1 MEAVQKGRQDD
12 ILTMLR
18 YGDKVDAIY
27 TLGRTILHCASANS
41 NLEAV
46 STILLYSPSL
56 TICDANG
63 YTALHM
69 ACSRVGKESVE
80 IIKKLLQAGSEVN
93 CINKFSRTALH
104 ECVIS
109 KNVDGARALLESGAS
124 IHLRDSDGKTALEL
138 AVGRG
143 CLEMAHMLTS
153 KGMSKDD
160 TTISSNHENQRE
172 NLNLCPMGATAMP
185 ALTVEQ
191 EKEVLKRRLA
201 ELEQSET
208 LTLEAS
214 LKEKQRILERTKA
227 DYMKQREMARS
238 EIFRLVQKIKT
249 LQSEEEKKTMELEK
263 EIDKLNTEIEKK
275 KNGDKPDKNKDIV
288 TCLECPVCLDVCKP
302 PLQIWQCPE
311 GHIICG
317 SCVNRPELRVCPQCR
332 ISLTGQLSRNRA
344 LEDIARKT
352 FPKKASK
359 ETKKSRIGTGSCP
372 SHNSRSNHH
381 HRSRTIGGSRRIAQI
396 QNQVDQLI
404 NFSHFGMD
412 YLPSDVDDDS
422 YDLTSELDA
431 FMPNFPSSISPPASP
446 SFLVRFF

>member
-27 TLGRTILHCASANS
+27 TLGRTILHCAAANS

-56 TICDANG
+56 TMREANG
-63 YTALHM
+63 YTALHI
-69 ACSRVGKESVE
+69 ACSRTGNESVE

-93 CINKFSRTALH
+93 CINKFRRKALH

-124 IHLRDSDGKTALEL
+124 ILLRDSDGKTALEL

-143 CLEMAHMLTS
+143 CLEIAHILTS
-153 KGMSKDD
+153 KGMPKDD
-160 TTISSNHENQRE
+160 TTSSSNHENQIE
-172 NLNLCPMGATAMP
+172 NFNVRPMGATAMP

-214 LKEKQRILERTKA
+214 VKEKQRILERTKA
-227 DYMKQREMARS
+227 DYMKQREVACS
-238 EIFRLVQKIKT
+238 EIFRLEQKIKT

-263 EIDKLNTEIEKK
+263 EMDKLNTEIEKK
-275 KNGDKPDKNKDIV
+275 KNGDKPEKNKDIV

-302 PLQIWQCPE
+302 PLQVSFVFDRIVCYKLVSFRFGNVQ
-311 GHIICG
+311 
-317 SCVNRPELRVCPQCR
+317 RV
-332 ISLTGQLSRNRA
+332 I
-344 LEDIARKT
+344 
-352 FPKKASK
+352 
-359 ETKKSRIGTGSCP
+359 
-372 SHNSRSNHH
+372 
-381 HRSRTIGGSRRIAQI
+381 
-396 QNQVDQLI
+396 
-404 NFSHFGMD
+404 
-412 YLPSDVDDDS
+412 
-422 YDLTSELDA
+422 
-431 FMPNFPSSISPPASP
+431 
-446 SFLVRFF
+446 